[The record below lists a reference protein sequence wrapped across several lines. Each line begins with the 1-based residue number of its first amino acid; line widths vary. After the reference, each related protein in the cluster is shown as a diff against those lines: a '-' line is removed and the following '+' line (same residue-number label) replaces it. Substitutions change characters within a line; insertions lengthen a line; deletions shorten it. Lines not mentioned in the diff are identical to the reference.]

1 MVVLMTWLHRF
12 NIQVACADYFVDKSP
27 DRMEKDRIAAMVD
40 EIFDLYLAFGSSDY
54 IGEPVSQIEHM
65 CQAAELAQA
74 EGHDDEVVLAAF
86 FHDIGHL
93 CEHVMPVELMD
104 GLGVM
109 DHEGVGERFLL
120 ERGFSER
127 IARLVRSH
135 VEAKRYLTARD
146 IEYFQRL
153 SDASRQTLALQGGRM
168 SPEEADAFEQS
179 PDFPLYIRMRQ
190 WDDMAKETGKPLPDL
205 SIYRAMAIAHLS
217 SNLLNN

>member
-1 MVVLMTWLHRF
+1 M
-12 NIQVACADYFVDKSP
+12 QQDQ
-27 DRMEKDRIAAMVD
+27 IAAVVD
-40 EIFDLYLAFGSSDY
+40 EIFNLYESFGSSDY

-65 CQAAELAQA
+65 CQAAGLARA

-104 GLGVM
+104 GLGVV

-127 IARLVRSH
+127 LTRLVRSH

-153 SDASRQTLALQGGRM
+153 SDASRQTLAMQGGRM
-168 SPEEADAFEQS
+168 TPEEADAFEQS
-179 PDFPLYIRMRQ
+179 PDFPLYIRMRI
-190 WDDMAKETGKPLPDL
+190 WDDMAKEPGRPLSDL
-205 SIYRAMAIAHLS
+205 SIYRDMAIAHLS
-217 SNLLNN
+217 GNLLNKL

>member
-1 MVVLMTWLHRF
+1 MQQDQT
-12 NIQVACADYFVDKSP
+12 
-27 DRMEKDRIAAMVD
+27 AAVVD
-40 EIFDLYLAFGSSDY
+40 EIFNLYESFGSSDY

-65 CQAAELAQA
+65 CQAAGLARA

-104 GLGVM
+104 GLGVV

-127 IARLVRSH
+127 LTRLVRSH

-168 SPEEADAFEQS
+168 TPEEADAFEQS
-179 PDFPLYIRMRQ
+179 PDFPLYIRMRI
-190 WDDMAKETGKPLPDL
+190 WDDMAKEPGRPLSDL
-205 SIYRAMAIAHLS
+205 SIYRDMAIAHLS
-217 SNLLNN
+217 GNLLNKL

>member
-1 MVVLMTWLHRF
+1 M
-12 NIQVACADYFVDKSP
+12 QQDQ
-27 DRMEKDRIAAMVD
+27 IAAVVD
-40 EIFDLYLAFGSSDY
+40 EIFNLYESFGSSDY

-65 CQAAELAQA
+65 CQAAGLARA

-104 GLGVM
+104 GLGVV

-127 IARLVRSH
+127 LTRLVRSH

-153 SDASRQTLALQGGRM
+153 SDASRQTLAMQGGRM
-168 SPEEADAFEQS
+168 TPEEADAFEQS
-179 PDFPLYIRMRQ
+179 PDFPLYIRMRI
-190 WDDMAKETGKPLPDL
+190 WDDMAKEPGRPLSDL
-205 SIYRAMAIAHLS
+205 SIYREMAIAHLS
-217 SNLLNN
+217 GNHLNKL

>member
-1 MVVLMTWLHRF
+1 MQQDR
-12 NIQVACADYFVDKSP
+12 VAAL
-27 DRMEKDRIAAMVD
+27 VD
-40 EIFDLYLAFGSSDY
+40 EIFELYSSFGSSDY

-65 CQAAELAQA
+65 CQAAELARA

-93 CEHVMPVELMD
+93 CEHVMPVQLMD

-127 IARLVRSH
+127 LTRLVRSH

-168 SPEEADAFEQS
+168 TPEEADAFEQS
-179 PDFPLYIRMRQ
+179 PDFPLYIRMRI
-190 WDDMAKETGKPLPDL
+190 WDDMAKVPGRPLSDL
-205 SIYRAMAIAHLS
+205 SIYREMAIAHLS
-217 SNLLNN
+217 GNHLNKL

>member
-1 MVVLMTWLHRF
+1 MGSER
-12 NIQVACADYFVDKSP
+12 VAA
-27 DRMEKDRIAAMVD
+27 IVD
-40 EIFDLYLAFGSSDY
+40 EVFELYQEFGSSDY

-65 CQAAELAQA
+65 CQAAELARA
-74 EGHDDEVVLAAF
+74 EGHDEEVVLAAF

-104 GLGVM
+104 GLGVV
-109 DHEGVGERFLL
+109 DHEGVGERYLL

-135 VEAKRYLTARD
+135 VEAKRYLTARNFD
-146 IEYFQRL
+146 YFQRL

-179 PDFPLYIRMRQ
+179 PDFPLYIRMRH
-190 WDDMAKETGKPLPDL
+190 WDDLAKEPGLPLPDL
-205 SIYRAMAIAHLS
+205 SIYRDMAIKHLS
-217 SNLLNN
+217 RNKKNND

>member
-1 MVVLMTWLHRF
+1 MQQDQIAAV
-12 NIQVACADYFVDKSP
+12 VDK
-27 DRMEKDRIAAMVD
+27 
-40 EIFDLYLAFGSSDY
+40 IFNLYESFGSSDY

-65 CQAAELAQA
+65 CQAAELART

-104 GLGVM
+104 GLGVV

-127 IARLVRSH
+127 LTRLVRSH

-146 IEYFQRL
+146 MEYFQRL

-168 SPEEADAFEQS
+168 SPEEANDFERS
-179 PDFPLYIRMRQ
+179 PDFSLYIRMRI
-190 WDDMAKETGKPLPDL
+190 WDDMAKVSDRPLPDL
-205 SIYRAMAIAHLS
+205 TIYRNMAIAHLS
-217 SNLLNN
+217 NNLLNK

>member
-1 MVVLMTWLHRF
+1 MGPER
-12 NIQVACADYFVDKSP
+12 VAA
-27 DRMEKDRIAAMVD
+27 IVD
-40 EIFDLYLAFGSSDY
+40 EVFELYQEFGSSDY

-65 CQAAELAQA
+65 CQAAELARA
-74 EGHDDEVVLAAF
+74 EGHDEEVVLAAF

-104 GLGVM
+104 GLGVV
-109 DHEGVGERFLL
+109 DHEGVGERYLL

-135 VEAKRYLTARD
+135 VEAKRYLTARN

-179 PDFPLYIRMRQ
+179 PDFPLYIRMRH
-190 WDDMAKETGKPLPDL
+190 WDDLAKEPGQPLPDL
-205 SIYRAMAIAHLS
+205 SIYRDMAFTHLS
-217 SNLLNN
+217 RNKKNND

>member
-1 MVVLMTWLHRF
+1 MTWLHRF

-168 SPEEADAFEQS
+168 SPEEADA
-179 PDFPLYIRMRQ
+179 
-190 WDDMAKETGKPLPDL
+190 
-205 SIYRAMAIAHLS
+205 LS
-217 SNLLNN
+217 SRQTSRCTSACASGMIWPRRPANHCLTCQTTEPWPSPIFPEIC